1 MLRDDRSCNWCAQVQ
16 LYLNHTQNRNFF
28 VTPMDTAVT
37 VLSSLRVTRISI
49 VWLYVIYNLH
59 RKNRKIVK
67 LLRLFQGDI
76 QYNLARYRVF
86 TNLSGVRSKEIAR
99 LIFTDIRISV
109 FADQTFLYIK
119 NLKLE
124 KKVYLCTQYTA
135 QKYNVSV
142 NNTTLY
148 FI

>member
-1 MLRDDRSCNWCAQVQ
+1 VCSSTFKSHTKPELFCHTDEHSSYSVIQFTCN
-16 LYLNHTQNRNFF
+16 TQ
-28 VTPMDTAVT
+28 
-37 VLSSLRVTRISI
+37 SI

-67 LLRLFQGDI
+67 LLRLFQSDI
-76 QYNLARYRVF
+76 PYNLARYSVF

-99 LIFTDIRISV
+99 PIFTAIRNSV

-119 NLKLE
+119 NLKME
-124 KKVYLCTQYTA
+124 KEVYLCTQYTA
-135 QKYNVSV
+135 YKHNVSV

-148 FI
+148 FV

>member
-1 MLRDDRSCNWCAQVQ
+1 
-16 LYLNHTQNRNFF
+16 
-28 VTPMDTAVT
+28 MDTVVT
-37 VLSSLRVTRISI
+37 VLSSLRVTRSSI

-67 LLRLFQGDI
+67 LLWLFHSDMPD
-76 QYNLARYRVF
+76 NLARYRVF
-86 TNLSGVRSKEIAR
+86 TNLSGVRPKEIAR
-99 LIFTDIRISV
+99 PIFTAIRNSV
-109 FADQTFLYIK
+109 FADQTFLYLK

-124 KKVYLCTQYTA
+124 KKVYLCTQYTTY
-135 QKYNVSV
+135 KYNVSV